1 MLRVESC
8 ELQIMVSNR
17 SNLVQEFNCTKQKS
31 LIS

>member
-8 ELQIMVSNR
+8 ELQIMVSNI
-17 SNLVQEFNCTKQKS
+17 SNLVQEFHCTKQKS